1 MADNQLTS
9 SAETISDGTNTLYNG
24 IQEFNNKAINPICNF
39 VNGDLKNLTSRAE
52 KLQELS
58 KQYKNF
64 SKTADNNEIA
74 VGNVNFVIVTDKL
87 EKKEN

>member
-1 MADNQLTS
+1 MKIHL
-9 SAETISDGTNTLYNG
+9 L
-24 IQEFNNKAINPICNF
+24 FNKAINPICNF